1 MAYQKLNA
9 SKAWKVYPSD
19 DAPIPQV
26 MVTDGAGTVT
36 AQTATTVTDNTV
48 DFVTLGVKRGMVLLN
63 TTTNASTLI
72 EGVNGDTLTVNA
84 NVFVVGNAYQI
95 YGGQNNGAVL
105 YVGTT
110 GDVRVLTA
118 GNDDVVFVGVPAGQ
132 FIPVNVIKVFSS
144 STTASDIL
152 ALW

>member
-26 MVTDGAGTVT
+26 MVQDGSGTAT

-48 DFVTLGVKRGMVLLN
+48 DFLKLGVKRGMILVN
-63 TTTNASTLI
+63 TTTNASTI
-72 EGVNGDTLTVNA
+72 ITGIVGDTLTVNA

-110 GDVRVLTA
+110 GNIRVLTA
-118 GNDDVVFVGVPAGQ
+118 ANDDVVFVGVPAGQ
-132 FIPVNVIKVFSS
+132 FIPVNVIKVFASG
-144 STTASDIL
+144 TTADDIL